1 MDIPKNL
8 TKDIKTRLRSIEG
21 QVRAIINMLDED
33 KDPEQVLIQ
42 FKAVQKALDKSHYLL
57 LDEVYRKA
65 LAIKIVETV
74 NACPGNCGNE
84 DRIEYIRRQFPEL
97 ELDDITQKMT
107 EIMSLKKRIDNLN
120 NGDPHA

>member
-8 TKDIKTRLRSIEG
+8 TRDIKTRLRSIEG
-21 QVRAIINMLDED
+21 QVRGIINMLDEN
-33 KDPEQVLIQ
+33 KNPEQVLIQ
-42 FKAVQKALDKSHYLL
+42 FKAVQKALDKTHYLL

-107 EIMSLKKRIDNLN
+107 EIMSLKERIDNLN
-120 NGDPHA
+120 NGGPHV

>member
-8 TKDIKTRLRSIEG
+8 TRDIKTRLRSIEG
-21 QVRAIINMLDED
+21 QVRGIINMLDENKNPD
-33 KDPEQVLIQ
+33 QVLIQ
-42 FKAVQKALDKSHYLL
+42 FKAVQKALDKTHYLL

-84 DRIEYIRRQFPEL
+84 DRIEQIRRQFPEL

-107 EIMSLKKRIDNLN
+107 EIMSLKERIDALKS
-120 NGDPHA
+120 GDSPA